1 MQQTTKK
8 ELLPVYN
15 DQQRRVI
22 TCLQESGIITCLQHA
37 TNKELLPV
45 YNKQQREMITSLQKT
60 TTRNYY
66 LSVDR

>member
-37 TNKELLPV
+37 TNKELLP
-45 YNKQQREMITSLQKT
+45 ST
-60 TTRNYY
+60 TN
-66 LSVDR
+66 SKEE